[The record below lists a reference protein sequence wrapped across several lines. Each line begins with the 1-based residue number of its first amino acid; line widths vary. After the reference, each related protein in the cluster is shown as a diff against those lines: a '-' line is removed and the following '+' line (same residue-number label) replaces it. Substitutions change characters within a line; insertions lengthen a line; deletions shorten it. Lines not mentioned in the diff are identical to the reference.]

1 MVNDSTFSLTD
12 DLPPQA
18 QFSGN
23 CSKAAQAMTINLEYA
38 WHKMNGNQM
47 IERKL
52 KMTFQTKGGSQNAS
66 LLSATFIHELKENMT
81 EYIMGKTNSTQLGSR
96 FPLTVNLVTK
106 YEYSK
111 PRRTTALSNAIL
123 TIEKVDLTYAG
134 GRGGRNLD
142 QPRENMDNA
151 GHNVNKTNQRI
162 SNRNNTKAKNAGNK
176 TNAVL
181 IHIFI
186 LTICF
191 FL

>member
-1 MVNDSTFSLTD
+1 MNDSTFSLTD

-23 CSKAAQAMTINLEYA
+23 CSTAAQSTTINLEYA

-52 KMTFQTKGGSQNAS
+52 MMTFQTKGRSQNAS
-66 LLSATFIHELKENMT
+66 LLRATFIHELKENMT
-81 EYIMGKTNSTQLGSR
+81 EYIMGKTHSTQLGSK
-96 FPLTVNLVTK
+96 FPLTVNLETN

-111 PRRTTALSNAIL
+111 PKRTKALSNAIL

-162 SNRNNTKAKNAGNK
+162 SNRNTTKAKNAGNK

-186 LTICF
+186 LAICF